1 MHVRVRVRVGVSDSA
16 ATSHKTES
24 YSIIR
29 AAMHIM
35 RNTLM
40 IFAETLGTKFEVL
53 WQKKN

>member
-1 MHVRVRVRVGVSDSA
+1 VHVRVRVRVGVSDSA

-53 WQKKN
+53 WQKKY